1 MQFWPDC
8 ERCGYSCDNGG
19 KVCNMCLAREPKEEP
34 KPEPQ
39 VFDAE
44 LPPRKSGGKFT
55 PRPYQVDACRAAFG
69 AWNEG
74 KRNILLE
81 MATGLGKTV
90 VFSEICLRWPEEWGR
105 VLILAHRTELIEQAC
120 HKVGEHMEEM
130 PDVEKAHQVA
140 QRHRLMGSDVVV
152 ASVQTI
158 TQRHRLEKF
167 YPEDF
172 GLIITD
178 EAHHATSKSYRR
190 IFNHFMQNPS
200 CKMLGVTAT
209 PERADKAGL
218 IHVYDGGIVYSKP
231 IKDGIDDGY
240 LVPIQQGYPVIE
252 GLDFSLVRQVAGD
265 FQKSEL
271 EKMMMGEFAEQAKKE
286 SPLLQI
292 ASVTV
297 RESDGR
303 PTLVFCVTKKH
314 ALAMT
319 EIFCRYPG
327 VKAECVIDDTPPE
340 ERARIIENYKRGE
353 TQILCG
359 VGVFTEGFDAPL
371 TELVV
376 IARPTKSLPLYI
388 QMVGRGTRPMPGVVD
403 GPETPEDRRAA
414 IAGSSKPFC
423 RILDFVGVSG
433 RHSLVSSAD
442 IYGGDPRDVAAAKDT
457 IRKKGG
463 FGNIQEE
470 IEKAKQARFEQEEAR
485 RKRLLEQRLIAES
498 RHRLVNV
505 DPFGG
510 SMGQGPGIQQP
521 KGPRGTASDKQVDY
535 LVNLGIARATAETFS
550 KEQAG
555 KVISERKAL
564 VGAKYRVSF
573 GKYKGRSLGECPNG
587 YVDWVKEQKPQTG
600 LLAELYQQIQIMEQ
614 GREMDREQARKSWI

>member
-1 MQFWPDC
+1 MFWPDC
-8 ERCGYSCDNGG
+8 ERCGLSCDNGG
-19 KVCNMCLAREPKEEP
+19 KVCNICIANEPKEEP
-34 KPEPQ
+34 IAEAQ
-39 VFDAE
+39 IFDAE
-44 LPPRKSGGKFT
+44 LPPRKSEGKFV

-90 VFSEICLRWPEEWGR
+90 VFSEICLRWPEERGR
-105 VLILAHRTELIEQAC
+105 ILILAHRNELIEQAC
-120 HKVGEHMEEM
+120 SKVGEHMEEM
-130 PDVEKAHQVA
+130 PDIEKAHQVA

-190 IFNHFMQNPS
+190 IFQHFMQNPD

-209 PERADKAGL
+209 PERADKNGL

-240 LVPIQQGYPVIE
+240 LVPIEQGYPVIE

-271 EKMMMGEFAEQAKKE
+271 ERMMMGEFAEQAKKE

-297 RESDGR
+297 EESNGC

-327 VKAECVIDDTPPE
+327 VKAECVIDDTPPD
-340 ERARIIENYKRGE
+340 ERARIIENYKKGH

-388 QMVGRGTRPMPGVVD
+388 QMVGRGTRPMPGIVD
-403 GPETPEDRRAA
+403 GPETPEERRAA
-414 IAGSSKPFC
+414 IASSSKPAC

-442 IYGGDPRDVAAAKDT
+442 IYGGDARDVEAAKT
-457 IRKKGG
+457 SIRKKGG

-470 IEKAKQARFEQEEAR
+470 IEKAKQARFEQEEAFR
-485 RKRLLEQRLIAES
+485 QRQREQRLIAES
-498 RHRLVNV
+498 RHRMVKV

-521 KGPRGTASDKQVDY
+521 KGPRGTCSDKQVDF
-535 LVNLGIARATAETFS
+535 LVSLGIARATAETFS

-564 VGAKYRVSF
+564 VGGKHRVTF
-573 GKYKGRSLGECPNG
+573 GKHKGKSLEQCPNG
-587 YVDWVKEQKPQTG
+587 YVDWIKDQNKKTG
-600 LLAELYQQIQIMEQ
+600 DFAELTQHIRLMEQ
-614 GREMDREQARKSWI
+614 ERKLAMDEARKSWI